1 MLFEAKCTNEGAS
14 THAKD
19 LETRILNLRMG
30 IRQAATDAMN
40 ETNCENGLETGPDV
54 LTSWADL

>member
-19 LETRILNLRMG
+19 LGTRTSNLGMG
-30 IRQAATDAMN
+30 IRQAATGALN
-40 ETNCENGLETGPDV
+40 ETNCENGLESGPDG